1 MNRGFAFFS
10 AYKQKPLINKGF
22 LPMPALSEQSES
34 NGLPSPQFIITIE
47 DWEYMAGL
55 REKVSEIK
63 GL

>member
-1 MNRGFAFFS
+1 
-10 AYKQKPLINKGF
+10 
-22 LPMPALSEQSES
+22 MPALSEQSES